1 MVRFGFISPMLALAV
16 VAAPSGA
23 VAQSLH
29 GSPSSVDRMH
39 GYAEKHDLYFYQT
52 GNGIRRAAERGRF
65 VRLSANRDFTLHNVD
80 YPYVRPVTRTFVRRL
95 ARQYHAA
102 CGERLVVTSAARPI
116 TEQPA
121 NSSPESV
128 HPTGIAIDLRRPTGK
143 CLRWLRK
150 TLLILEK
157 RKVIEATEER
167 HPAHFHVAVFGERY
181 RVYRGL
187 DRRGR
192 YIASNRSHGGAA
204 SAGGR

>member
-1 MVRFGFISPMLALAV
+1 MYS
-16 VAAPSGA
+16 
-23 VAQSLH
+23 
-29 GSPSSVDRMH
+29 
-39 GYAEKHDLYFYQT
+39 YAEHHDLYFYQT
-52 GNGIRRAAERGRF
+52 GRGIERAAERGGF
-65 VRLSANRDFTLHNVD
+65 VRLRNGRDFILHNVD
-80 YPYVRPVTRTFVRRL
+80 YPYVRPVTRTFVQRL

-116 TEQPA
+116 TEQPS

-128 HPTGIAIDLRRPTGK
+128 HPTGIAVDLRRPTGK
-143 CLRWLRK
+143 CLTWLRK

-192 YIASNRSHGGAA
+192 SIAHSKSRGTGA
-204 SAGGR
+204 AGGR